1 MQQIIKQF
9 TEQNAIVSSLFKFL
23 QFNVFIHDNSSSV
36 GIANYE
42 NLGQMLIKS
51 SVKVENNFIR
61 LEVMKRVKDIIISKS
76 DLPEM
81 KEMLKIVKILAFDM
95 QEIAEQN
102 EARVFNYYEGF
113 TVILDGL
120 KVSDLQP
127 LKEPFLQMISDL
139 GQFIFKKELK
149 ERSTTEID
157 QLLVGKIKLLRSLL
171 QKYPE

>member
-1 MQQIIKQF
+1 
-9 TEQNAIVSSLFKFL
+9 
-23 QFNVFIHDNSSSV
+23 
-36 GIANYE
+36 
-42 NLGQMLIKS
+42 
-51 SVKVENNFIR
+51 
-61 LEVMKRVKDIIISKS
+61 MKRVKDIIISKS

-139 GQFIFKKELK
+139 G
-149 ERSTTEID
+149 
-157 QLLVGKIKLLRSLL
+157 
-171 QKYPE
+171 